1 MDPPIRIDEDSDL
14 GDDVLTAS
22 FDDGLHLRLS
32 THRVSVDDPL
42 GPAPFAVAVPRETEG
57 EAVAAELCVLTH
69 DRSLHQ
75 TLSALVE
82 RFGRA

>member
-1 MDPPIRIDEDSDL
+1 MLNLIGGYTRSVNSYSNGTSVVILPHIVGSAEE
-14 GDDVLTAS
+14 VLRRPTSWPTIVEHTDRPTA
-22 FDDGLHLRLS
+22 L
-32 THRVSVDDPL
+32 
-42 GPAPFAVAVPRETEG
+42 

-82 RFGRA
+82 RFGKA